1 LENEIREEMNQV
13 LSLAKR
19 PYKIRNNV
27 RADVLKSINKKFSNY
42 FGVDDILVLRLKSEF
57 DKRFFEYFI
66 NERYSS
72 KIGFSREEQ
81 A

>member
-1 LENEIREEMNQV
+1 MENEIREEMNQV